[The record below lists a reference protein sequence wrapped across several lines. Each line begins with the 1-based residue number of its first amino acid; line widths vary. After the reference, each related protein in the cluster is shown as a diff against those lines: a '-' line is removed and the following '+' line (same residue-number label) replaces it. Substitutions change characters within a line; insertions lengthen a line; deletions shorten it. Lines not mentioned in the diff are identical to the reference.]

1 MTLPGINGLPAVD
14 QATLPADV
22 RNGSKADRDR
32 YVSALG
38 FERML
43 VSQLTQQLA
52 DTTKPSGDDEGGSA
66 ATSAYRQMLPG
77 ALADAV
83 TAGGGL
89 GLARQIADSLK
100 EAGA

>member
-1 MTLPGINGLPAVD
+1 VTIPGINGLPAVD

-32 YVSALG
+32 YVAALG

-43 VSQLTQQLA
+43 VAQLTQQLA
-52 DTTKPSGDDEGGSA
+52 DTTKPSGDESGSA

-89 GLARQIADSLK
+89 GLARQIADSLE